1 MADIT
6 VREALKFLWAKPEQP
21 RFQLDT
27 AGNVAQLDQLGQE
40 SASTL
45 TVGTDCKNNIG

>member
-1 MADIT
+1 MVDIK
-6 VREALKFLWAKPEQP
+6 VRETLKLLWAKPEQH

-27 AGNVAQLDQLGQE
+27 AGNAAQLDQLGQE

-45 TVGTDCKNNIG
+45 AVGTDCKNNIG